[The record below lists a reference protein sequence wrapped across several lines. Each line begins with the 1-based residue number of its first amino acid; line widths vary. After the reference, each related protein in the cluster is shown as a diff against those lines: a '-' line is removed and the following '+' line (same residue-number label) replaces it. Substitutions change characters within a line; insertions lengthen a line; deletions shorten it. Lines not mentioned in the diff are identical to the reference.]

1 MAKMGKIL
9 RHLKPLRLSIAAALS
24 LVMVRVLTE
33 LYLPTLTAAIVNEGI
48 VRGDTGYI
56 VAVGSRMLLVA
67 ALGGIAS
74 IAANHQSARVSA
86 AFARDLREEV
96 FSRVEDFSLHEFD
109 KFGTASLITRTINDI
124 NQLQMALLMGLRM
137 MAMAPLMSIGG
148 IIMAVSL
155 DPTLSLI
162 FVALLP
168 FLFALITI
176 IGRRGI
182 PLFQKMQ
189 VKLDNLNLI
198 LRESLTGIRVVR
210 AFNREEYERSASKGH
225 NEDYTNT
232 AIKVHQVMSLVMPAM
247 MLVMNLTIVGIIWFA
262 ASRHRVL
269 CRWGPN
275 GLYPIRHAH
284 YVFPGGHILYV
295 R

>member
-137 MAMAPLMSIGG
+137 MAMAPL
-148 IIMAVSL
+148 
-155 DPTLSLI
+155 
-162 FVALLP
+162 
-168 FLFALITI
+168 
-176 IGRRGI
+176 
-182 PLFQKMQ
+182 
-189 VKLDNLNLI
+189 
-198 LRESLTGIRVVR
+198 
-210 AFNREEYERSASKGH
+210 
-225 NEDYTNT
+225 
-232 AIKVHQVMSLVMPAM
+232 
-247 MLVMNLTIVGIIWFA
+247 
-262 ASRHRVL
+262 
-269 CRWGPN
+269 
-275 GLYPIRHAH
+275 
-284 YVFPGGHILYV
+284 
-295 R
+295 